1 MPFNTDLTNELNLLS
16 QFNLA
21 NEQDGIKVH
30 HDASSEMIAAAEKLH
45 TKGLITQKDGG
56 YLTDLGRKAAEHTQ
70 ALGLILK

>member
-16 QFNLA
+16 
-21 NEQDGIKVH
+21 QDGIKVH

-56 YLTDLGRKAAEHTQ
+56 YLTDLGRKVAEHTQ

>member
-1 MPFNTDLTNELNLLS
+1 MPFNTNLTNELNLLS

-30 HDASSEMIAAAEKLH
+30 HDASSEMIDAAEKLH

-70 ALGLILK
+70 ALGFILK